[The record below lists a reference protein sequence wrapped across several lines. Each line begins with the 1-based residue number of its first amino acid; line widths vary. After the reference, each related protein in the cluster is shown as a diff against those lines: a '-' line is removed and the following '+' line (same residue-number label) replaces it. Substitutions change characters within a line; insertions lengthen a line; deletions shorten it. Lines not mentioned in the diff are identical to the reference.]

1 MQRFCF
7 SFCVVVLAIFGVIS
21 VRAQEKVLQETP
33 ELLVLITETHQLLE
47 SLPDNEKEPVLFQL
61 LSLELR
67 FTDKQQARNTIQQV
81 LKLIPSVEKESVQ
94 SQILEAVAVA
104 QADLGDYAES
114 VKTLDLINKP
124 SVRAEKQLN
133 VAEKIIGDSE
143 KNKTEKNEAENL
155 LVVAELLRKSLN
167 GAVEA
172 KDAGLESLVSVI
184 LAHELA
190 KQGKIEESKI
200 LFEKSRI
207 KAREIV
213 EIEERNIVALMVR
226 SLIHVDRQTEALAMI
241 ETITD
246 EENKLHLL
254 GAAAIMFAQEGKIT
268 DAENIVKLLKQDKIK
283 DNTLIKIVQNAAKT
297 ITLEQILALAKQT
310 SSLEYREML
319 LRNAFNDLLENNRA
333 DIAAELLKHLEIV
346 TGDQRSRLHQYHL
359 KPLIDAGKFDEAAQ
373 FIETLD
379 TAQKQFP
386 KQQLLMAKIKQQG
399 GLSEELLNQIEAT
412 ISEEEKKERTL
423 LQQQAEK
430 ATKFN
435 NFDEILAGLNQVFP
449 SQIEMLDF
457 RGIRKTLGWMLEA
470 AEKSGDPHK
479 IIQIHLGIVE
489 LQVQMYDKSGVKK
502 NLYQLQQFLD
512 GIKDVRILNREIFP
526 DGSVQPETTIS
537 ETATPSQPI
546 LKLNSP
552 ADETKGKDNLFQ
564 VYCSITFLWYQIGE
578 SEEAKKSFQKA
589 KDIIESE
596 TDTIRKIDKLLALSQ
611 LLDPPQFD

>member
-1 MQRFCF
+1 
-7 SFCVVVLAIFGVIS
+7 VIS
-21 VRAQEKVLQETP
+21 VRAQEKPLQETP
-33 ELLVLITETHQLLE
+33 ELLGLITETHQILE
-47 SLPDNEKEPVLFQL
+47 SLPDNEKVPVLFQL

-67 FTDKQQARNTIQQV
+67 LTDKQQARNTIQQV

-104 QADLGDYAES
+104 QADLGNYAES

-155 LVVAELLRKSLN
+155 LVVTELLRKSLN

-184 LAHELA
+184 LGHELA
-190 KQGKIEESKI
+190 KQGKMDESKI
-200 LFEKSRI
+200 LFEKARK
-207 KAREIV
+207 KAREIE

-226 SLIHVDRQTEALAMI
+226 SLIHVDRQAEALAMI
-241 ETITD
+241 ETIAD
-246 EENKLHLL
+246 EENKLYLL
-254 GAAAIMFAQEGKIT
+254 GAVAIMLAQEGKIT

-310 SSLEYREML
+310 DSPETREML

-346 TGDQRSRLHQYHL
+346 TGDQRERLHLYHL

-379 TAQKQFP
+379 TAQKQLP
-386 KQQLLMAKIKQQG
+386 TQQLLMAKIKQQG

-412 ISEEEKKERTL
+412 ISEEEKKERAL
-423 LQQQAEK
+423 LQQQAENAAK
-430 ATKFN
+430 IN
-435 NFDEILAGLNQVFP
+435 NFDELLENLNPILS
-449 SQIEMLDF
+449 SQLETSDL
-457 RGIRKTLGWMLEA
+457 RGIRKTFGWILEA
-470 AEKSGDPHK
+470 AEKSGDPNK
-479 IIQIHLGIVE
+479 IVLYHLGIADI
-489 LQVQMYDKSGVKK
+489 QVQIYDKSGVKK
-502 NLYQLQQFLD
+502 NLNQLQKFLD
-512 GIKDVRILNREIFP
+512 GIKDVRVFKGLFP
-526 DGSVQPETTIS
+526 DESFQPKAIYS
-537 ETATPSQPI
+537 ETETSSQPI
-546 LKLNSP
+546 LKFNSP
-552 ADETKGKDNLFQ
+552 ADEANGNDNLFQ
-564 VYCSITFLWYQIGE
+564 VYVPMTILWNQIGE
-578 SEEAKKSFQKA
+578 NEEAKKSFQKA

-611 LLDPPQFD
+611 LFTLPQSD